1 MSSLRYVFAALR
13 HRWSYV
19 ILGGG
24 AIAAVATG
32 SDLPMLLAAGAE
44 LTFLGLVS
52 GDTRFQQAVDAR
64 DTRRNARRRARR
76 TEAMLAELAPN
87 QREHFLGLQALAARI
102 HENFARLESSGGAVA
117 LQSASRIDSLLQAFL
132 RLLITLNDHRRY
144 LGSTDRAHI
153 ESELRALEVDVK
165 AGAAADAVREIK
177 QRRIAILRKRL
188 ERFAK
193 AQESREVISHQ
204 LASIEDLL
212 RLLHEQSIT
221 LRDPSGLT
229 QQLDVLAIEVEEA
242 EATVRELDKLLAFDL
257 ELRALGDRA
266 AR

>member
-1 MSSLRYVFAALR
+1 VPL
-13 HRWSYV
+13 
-19 ILGGG
+19 I
-24 AIAAVATG
+24 
-32 SDLPMLLAAGAE
+32 LAAGAE

-52 GDTRFQQAVDAR
+52 GNARFQQAVDAR
-64 DTRRNARRRARR
+64 DTRKLARRRARR
-76 TEAMLAELAPN
+76 TEALLAELAPN
-87 QREHFLGLQALAARI
+87 QREHFLGLQALATRI
-102 HENFARLESSGGAVA
+102 HENFARLETGGEAVA
-117 LQSASRIDSLLQAFL
+117 LQSRHRIDALLQAFL

-144 LGSTDRAHI
+144 LGSTDRERI
-153 ESELRALEVDVK
+153 EGELRALEVDVA
-165 AGAAADAVREIK
+165 AGASPDAVREIK

-221 LRDPSGLT
+221 LRDPTGLT